1 MENKVENFRRI
12 ATNRTNKIIDTIESL
27 SNLSN
32 NAYYEYTD
40 EEINVIFEKIIIE
53 AERVKAKLLDSNKS
67 KKRSVLWF

>member
-67 KKRSVLWF
+67 KKRSIL